1 MDFDGFLD
9 REKTTCW
16 RRRMWTQLC
25 LHSLLLWENMG
36 LIYDMIKKTECEQH
50 SQLECYREHGLRE
63 LRFRKTGKQQIGV
76 SSLITWHATPG
87 KGNDATRSI
96 EPIAAHLV
104 RQSASIPEAIV
115 GLARPEDDQNPEKNS
130 GSTAFATRS
139 SAVCRLKNR
148 DL

>member
-1 MDFDGFLD
+1 MLAEADVDPTMFTFFASLGKHGPDIWHD
-9 REKTTCW
+9 QKN
-16 RRRMWTQLC
+16 RMWATF
-25 LHSLLLWENMG
+25 
-36 LIYDMIKKTECEQH
+36 
-50 SQLECYREHGLRE
+50 QLECYREHGLRE

-76 SSLITWHATPG
+76 SSSLIIHLATWHATPG

-139 SAVCRLKNR
+139 WSAVDFHR